1 MWHSCVFVSKPMC
14 AFLMQPSHI
23 LLTVTP
29 VQFLGQVFV
38 CTHMPVEFT
47 CISVLFTLVCN
58 VYPYVTLY
66 LVTFMN
72 LYVSRVV
79 FNDGL
84 IDFHYCEKKYIKS

>member
-1 MWHSCVFVSKPMC
+1 MCGIPVYLFQRRCVHFSCSP
-14 AFLMQPSHI
+14 
-23 LLTVTP
+23 LTDTP

-79 FNDGL
+79 LNDGL
-84 IDFHYCEKKYIKS
+84 IDFHYCEKKIIKS